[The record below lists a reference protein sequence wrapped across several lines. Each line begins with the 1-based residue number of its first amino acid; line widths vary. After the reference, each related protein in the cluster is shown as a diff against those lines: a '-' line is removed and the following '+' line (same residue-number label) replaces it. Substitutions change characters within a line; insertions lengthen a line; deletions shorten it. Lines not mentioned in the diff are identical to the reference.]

1 MLPIASLR
9 RALGAT
15 SKSRSF
21 MMSAK
26 PSRKST
32 HLPRRMFCDKAKPN
46 PAQGGAQ
53 AEAQTDAIVLTPYEK
68 VAAGTQMGMW
78 AGILGLATVCGYFI
92 VRELFPSRMSPN
104 SLFSEASDIVLQ
116 NDMVLQR
123 LGAPIRCYGRDHGG
137 HKEGRRN
144 FIEHV
149 ELNDKDGQKTRL
161 RIKFNMKGPNG
172 KAQCWAETNANMK
185 KGEYVYL
192 IVQTYTGE
200 IIKIHDNRQILQAE
214 SEEERDALKRLLGN

>member
-1 MLPIASLR
+1 MFAVANLR
-9 RALGAT
+9 RAVARAT
-15 SKSRSF
+15 KTRTLVAP
-21 MMSAK
+21 AK
-26 PSRKST
+26 ANRAP
-32 HLPRRMFCDKAKPN
+32 LNRRHFCDKAKPN
-46 PAQGGAQ
+46 PAQ

-68 VAAGTQMGMW
+68 VAATTQVGMW
-78 AGILGLATVCGYFI
+78 AGIAGLSVVCGYFI

-149 ELNDKDGQKTRL
+149 ELNDKEGNKTRL
-161 RIKFNMKGPNG
+161 RIKFNLQGPNG
-172 KAQCWAETNANMK
+172 KAQAWAETYASMN

-200 IIKIHDNRQILQAE
+200 IIKIQDNRQILQAD
-214 SEEERDALKRLLGN
+214 SEEERDALKRLLGGN